1 MLSLLESMRKIV
13 FCMRKMAAWRA
24 KLNDGDMSCSCFGMI
39 IYTCLKCKIPV
50 CNKSSIL
57 EDEDYHGWV
66 AGKIVAFK
74 TVCIL
79 LLFSLFSRILSKR
92 KAFAR
97 RLLPE
102 SMASAMFTIVM
113 TEN

>member
-1 MLSLLESMRKIV
+1 
-13 FCMRKMAAWRA
+13 MAAWRA

-66 AGKIVAFK
+66 AGKTVAFK

-79 LLFSLFSRILSKR
+79 LLFSLEKE
-92 KAFAR
+92 
-97 RLLPE
+97 RLLLADYCRNPWRPPCLQL
-102 SMASAMFTIVM
+102 
-113 TEN
+113 

>member
-13 FCMRKMAAWRA
+13 FCRRKMAAWRA

-50 CNKSSIL
+50 CNKNSIL

-66 AGKIVAFK
+66 ASKTVAFK
-74 TVCIL
+74 TVCI

-102 SMASAMFTIVM
+102 SMAPAMFTIVM

>member
-1 MLSLLESMRKIV
+1 
-13 FCMRKMAAWRA
+13 MAAWRA

-66 AGKIVAFK
+66 AGKTVAFK

-79 LLFSLFSRILSKR
+79 LLFAPFSSILSR
-92 KAFAR
+92 TKALAR
-97 RLLPE
+97 RLLLE
-102 SMASAMFTIVM
+102 SMTSAL
-113 TEN
+113 